1 MTPASRSDRFGGRFP
16 HVQEA
21 ILEWEEHLPLRE
33 NSPTW
38 SGAFTHSVRAAGG
51 TFEEMLPCPN
61 PRCRGGGFE
70 VANLLESM
78 LSERLEAKTGL
89 LVCTGW
95 ERTMGNDMEGSTCTK
110 AIRYRIRLSYDG
122 PVGLATRNVE

>member
-1 MTPASRSDRFGGRFP
+1 MPR
-16 HVQEA
+16 VQEA

-33 NSPTW
+33 SSLTW

-78 LSERLEAKTGL
+78 LSEQLEAKTGL

-95 ERTMGNDMEGSTCTK
+95 ERTMGSKVEGLPCTK
-110 AIRYRIRLSYDG
+110 TIRYRIRLSYRG
-122 PVGLATRNVE
+122 PVRRAT

>member
-1 MTPASRSDRFGGRFP
+1 MP

-21 ILEWEEHLPLRE
+21 ILEWEEYLSLRD
-33 NSPTW
+33 NSPEG

-51 TFEEMLPCPN
+51 TFKEELACPN

-78 LSERLEAKTGL
+78 LSDRLTAKTGL

-95 ERTMGNDMEGSTCTK
+95 ERTMGNDMEGSPCTK
-110 AIRYRIRLSYDG
+110 AIRYRIRLSYRG
-122 PVGLATRNVE
+122 PVGLST

>member
-1 MTPASRSDRFGGRFP
+1 MNGKNTSPCGRASSK
-16 HVQEA
+16 
-21 ILEWEEHLPLRE
+21 
-33 NSPTW
+33 
-38 SGAFTHSVRAAGG
+38 GAAPSHIR
-51 TFEEMLPCPN
+51 CPK

-95 ERTMGNDMEGSTCTK
+95 GRTMGNDMEGSPCTK
-110 AIRYRIRLSYDG
+110 AIRYRIRLSYGG